1 MRKTLNFSKCYRK
14 KCFLCTSIK
23 WPSDLVNSA
32 SCKCSLIWC
41 KMVCNNNIAVL
52 IWYLMPLISY
62 HSVPTFVNSN
72 MLSFNTLHHMI
83 FHWGNDIVSF
93 SKSMSKP
100 FFEESFPWQAA
111 EKLLWKIYEGS
122 SAQGTNDQ
130 IMQRGVEKSTKTFT
144 TFTTGGL
151 LKTS

>member
-1 MRKTLNFSKCYRK
+1 
-14 KCFLCTSIK
+14 
-23 WPSDLVNSA
+23 
-32 SCKCSLIWC
+32 
-41 KMVCNNNIAVL
+41 
-52 IWYLMPLISY
+52 
-62 HSVPTFVNSN
+62 
-72 MLSFNTLHHMI
+72 
-83 FHWGNDIVSF
+83 
-93 SKSMSKP
+93 MSKP

-130 IMQRGVEKSTKTFT
+130 IMQRGAEKSTKTFT